1 VNEEMRIEKVEY
13 FGGLFEIPDCAAASD
28 ADTHVVFEAAEV
40 PQDVQQSFTNE
51 GIEHLRG
58 EFGLP
63 GAGKRE
69 QVDFLKVTAGG
80 ETWEIRVLN
89 RAITL
94 FVQDNEEICR
104 LHRFFCVL
112 TDTVR
117 KTSD

>member
-1 VNEEMRIEKVEY
+1 MKIEKVEY
-13 FGGLFEIPDCAAASD
+13 FGGVFKEPDFAAVPD

-40 PQDVQQSFTNE
+40 PQDIQQSFTNE
-51 GIEHLRG
+51 RIEELRG

-63 GAGKRE
+63 GVGEPE

-94 FVQDNEEICR
+94 FVQDNEEIRR
-104 LHRFFCVL
+104 LHRFFGVL
-112 TDTVR
+112 RDTAR
-117 KTSD
+117 KISH

>member
-1 VNEEMRIEKVEY
+1 VDEDMKIEKVEY
-13 FGGLFEIPDCAAASD
+13 FGGLFKKPDRA
-28 ADTHVVFEAAEV
+28 AAEV
-40 PQDVQQSFTNE
+40 PQDVQESFASE
-51 GIEHLRG
+51 RIEELRG

-63 GAGKRE
+63 GAGKPE

-94 FVQDNEEICR
+94 FFQDNEEVVR

-112 TDTVR
+112 TDAVH
-117 KTSD
+117 KKSG

>member
-1 VNEEMRIEKVEY
+1 MKIEKVEY
-13 FGGLFEIPDCAAASD
+13 FGGLFKEPDSAAASD

-40 PQDVQQSFTNE
+40 PQDVQQSFANE
-51 GIEHLRG
+51 RIEELRG

-63 GAGKRE
+63 GAGKPE
-69 QVDFLKVTAGG
+69 QVDYLEVTAGG
-80 ETWEIRVLN
+80 KTLQIRVLN
-89 RAITL
+89 RGIALI
-94 FVQDNEEICR
+94 FQDDEEISR